1 MRLECGDATF
11 RFATPGPDVPMLNR
25 QTIRNPV
32 EVEGI
37 ALHSGARVRL
47 RLAPAEPGTGVL
59 FVRTDRGNAEIPA
72 KLEFQ
77 APSFYS
83 TVLRKG
89 EESVGTVEHLMAAVS
104 ALLVDDLRIELDGPE
119 VPILDGSARPFVD
132 LIRSAG
138 FAEHPAKRDYLT
150 LTRPIRLTDQ
160 DKRIAA
166 YPCREFRVT
175 YGIDFEHPLL
185 GHQELSVSL
194 WNANAFADKLAP
206 ARTFTF
212 EKDVEAL
219 RSRGLALGGSLDN
232 AIVLGEDGILND
244 QELRFPDEFVRHK
257 ILDLTGDL
265 SLVGRAIRAHV
276 VAYRAGHDMHLR
288 LARAILLAR
297 DSWYL
302 APWSEEAPDRGAT
315 AQA

>member
-1 MRLECGDATF
+1 
-11 RFATPGPDVPMLNR
+11 MLNR
-25 QTIRNPV
+25 QTIQKTV

-37 ALHSGARVRL
+37 ALHTGDRVRM
-47 RLAPAEPGTGVL
+47 RLTPAEPGTGVR
-59 FVRTDRGNAEIPA
+59 FVRTDRGDAEIPA
-72 KLEFQ
+72 RLEFQ

-83 TVLRKG
+83 TVLRRG
-89 EESVGTVEHLMAAVS
+89 EVSVGTVEHLMAAVS
-104 ALLVDDLRIELDGPE
+104 ALLVDDLRIELNGPE
-119 VPILDGSARPFVD
+119 VPILDGSSGPFVD
-132 LIRSAG
+132 LIASAG
-138 FAEHPAKRDYLT
+138 LAELPAQRDYLT
-150 LTRPIRLTDQ
+150 LTRPIRLTYE

-194 WNANAFADKLAP
+194 WDMNAFAEKIAP

-219 RSRGLALGGSLDN
+219 RGRGLALGGSLDN
-232 AIVLGEDGILND
+232 AIVLGGDGILNE
-244 QELRFPDEFVRHK
+244 QKLRFPDEFVRHK

-265 SLVGRAIRAHV
+265 SLVGRAVRAHV

-288 LARAILLAR
+288 LARAILRAR

-302 APWSEEAPDRGAT
+302 APWSEKEDPNHEAS

>member
-1 MRLECGDATF
+1 
-11 RFATPGPDVPMLNR
+11 MLNR
-25 QTIRNPV
+25 QTIENPV

-37 ALHSGARVRL
+37 ALHSGGRVRL
-47 RLAPAEPGTGVL
+47 RLVPAGPGTGVV
-59 FVRTDRGNAEIPA
+59 FVRTDRGDAEIPA

-83 TVLRKG
+83 TVLRNG

-119 VPILDGSARPFVD
+119 VPILDGSARPFVE

-138 FAEHPAKRDYLT
+138 FREHAATRDYLT
-150 LTRPIRLTDQ
+150 LTRPIVLHEEE
-160 DKRIAA
+160 KRIAA
-166 YPCREFRVT
+166 YPGREFRVT
-175 YGIDFEHPLL
+175 YAIDFDHPLL

-194 WNANAFADKLAP
+194 WDTHAFAEKLAP

-212 EKDVEAL
+212 ERDVEAL
-219 RSRGLALGGSLDN
+219 RGRGLALGGSLDN
-232 AIVLGEDGILND
+232 AIVLGEDGILNE
-244 QELRFPDEFVRHK
+244 QELRYPDEFVRHK

-265 SLVGRAIRAHV
+265 SLVGRAVRAHV
-276 VAYRAGHDMHLR
+276 VAYRAGHDLHLR
-288 LARAILLAR
+288 LARAILQAR

-302 APWSEEAPDRGAT
+302 APWSEEAPRRGAT

>member
-1 MRLECGDATF
+1 
-11 RFATPGPDVPMLNR
+11 V
-25 QTIRNPV
+25 
-32 EVEGI
+32 
-37 ALHSGARVRL
+37 
-47 RLAPAEPGTGVL
+47 PAEPGTGVF

-83 TVLRKG
+83 TVLRRG

-119 VPILDGSARPFVD
+119 VPILDGSARPFVE

-138 FAEHPAKRDYLT
+138 FREHPAKRDYLT
-150 LTRPIRLTDQ
+150 LTRPIRLNDEN
-160 DKRIAA
+160 KRIAA

-194 WNANAFADKLAP
+194 WNGDAFAEKLAP

-219 RSRGLALGGSLDN
+219 RGRGLALGGSLDN
-232 AIVLGEDGILND
+232 AIVLGDDGILND

-265 SLVGRAIRAHV
+265 SLVGCAVRAHV
-276 VAYRAGHDMHLR
+276 VAYRAGHDLHLR
-288 LARAILLAR
+288 LARAILQAR

-302 APWSEEAPDRGAT
+302 APWSEEAPNRGAT

>member
-1 MRLECGDATF
+1 
-11 RFATPGPDVPMLNR
+11 MLNR
-25 QTIRNPV
+25 QTIRKPV

-37 ALHSGARVRL
+37 ALHSGASVRL
-47 RLAPAEPGTGVL
+47 RLVPAESGSGVI

-83 TVLRKG
+83 TVLRKNA
-89 EESVGTVEHLMAAVS
+89 ESVGTVEHLMAAVS
-104 ALLVDDLRIELDGPE
+104 ALLVDDLRIEVDGPE
-119 VPILDGSARPFVD
+119 VPILDGSARPFVE

-138 FAEHPAKRDYLT
+138 FQEHAAARDYLT
-150 LTRPIRLTDQ
+150 LTRPIRLTHE

-194 WNANAFADKLAP
+194 WDPIAFAEKLAP

-212 EKDVEAL
+212 ERDVEAL

-232 AIVLGEDGILND
+232 AIVLGDDGILNE
-244 QELRFPDEFVRHK
+244 QELRFSDEFVRHK

-265 SLVGRAIRAHV
+265 SLVGRAVRAHV

-288 LARAILLAR
+288 LARAILQAR

-302 APWSEEAPDRGAT
+302 APWSEQTPSHGAS

>member
-1 MRLECGDATF
+1 
-11 RFATPGPDVPMLNR
+11 MLNR
-25 QTIRNPV
+25 QTIGKEV

-37 ALHSGARVRL
+37 ALHSGDPVRL
-47 RLAPAEPGTGVL
+47 RLRPAPPGAGVV
-59 FVRTDRGNAEIPA
+59 FVRADLNGAQIPA
-72 KLEFQ
+72 TLRHQ

-83 TVLRKG
+83 TVLRY
-89 EESVGTVEHLMAAVS
+89 EEASVGTVEHLMAALS
-104 ALLVDDLRIELDGPE
+104 ALLVDDVTVEVDGPE
-119 VPILDGSARPFVD
+119 VPILDGSSAPFVD
-132 LIRSAG
+132 LIRAAG
-138 FAEHPAKRDYLT
+138 LVDQPQRRDYLT
-150 LTRPIRLTDQ
+150 LTRPVKIAHE

-166 YPCREFRVT
+166 YPCREYRVT
-175 YGIDFEHPLL
+175 YGIDFDHPVL

-194 WNANAFADKLAP
+194 WRPDAFADKLAP

-244 QELRFPDEFVRHK
+244 QALRFPDEFVRHK

-265 SLVGRAIRAHV
+265 ALVGRALRAHV
-276 VAYRAGHDMHLR
+276 IAYRAGHDMHLR
-288 LARAILLAR
+288 LARAVLEAR

-302 APWSEEAPDRGAT
+302 APWSEELPGREASAPA
-315 AQA
+315 

>member
-1 MRLECGDATF
+1 MTATMRGAHLRRSSRA
-11 RFATPGPDVPMLNR
+11 MLNR
-25 QTIRNPV
+25 QTIRDKV

-37 ALHSGARVRL
+37 GLHSGDRVRL
-47 RLAPAEPGTGVL
+47 RLLPAAPGSGVRFARTGSAS
-59 FVRTDRGNAEIPA
+59 AEIPA
-72 KLEFQ
+72 TLDYQ

-83 TVLRKG
+83 TVLRRG
-89 EESVGTVEHLMAAVS
+89 RVSVGTVEHLMAAVS
-104 ALLVDDLRIELDGPE
+104 ALLVDDLIVELDGPE
-119 VPILDGSARPFVD
+119 VPILDGSSRPFVE

-138 FAEHPAKRDYLT
+138 LVEQPLSRDYLT
-150 LTRPIRLTDQ
+150 LTRPIRLTHE

-175 YGIDFEHPLL
+175 YGIDFDHPLL

-194 WNANAFADKLAP
+194 WNADAFADKVAP

-212 EKDVEAL
+212 EKDVAAL
-219 RSRGLALGGSLDN
+219 RARGLALGGSLDN
-232 AIVLGEDGILND
+232 AIVLGDDGILNN

-265 SLVGRAIRAHV
+265 ALIGRAVRAHI

-288 LARAILLAR
+288 LARSILQAR

-302 APWSEEAPDRGAT
+302 APWSEESPNREASARA
-315 AQA
+315 